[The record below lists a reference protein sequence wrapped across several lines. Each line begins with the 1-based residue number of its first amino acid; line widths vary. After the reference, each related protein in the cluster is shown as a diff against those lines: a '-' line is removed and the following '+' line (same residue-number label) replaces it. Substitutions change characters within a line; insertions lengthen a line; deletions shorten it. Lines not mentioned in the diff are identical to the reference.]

1 MYLDRNY
8 NDTLGLLHEDAYA
21 DSKPYDIP
29 GIDKELIEVPV
40 LTPVD
45 LAVSKLARIS
55 DEDREDIELLA
66 KKGLIDSDTL
76 RERAEH
82 ALQGYVG
89 GTAPARTSIGIA
101 CRLVDSLV
109 PKRHQKALTK
119 SQKAKRT

>member
-66 KKGLIDSDTL
+66 KKASLIQIRCANEQSMRCKGTWGVQ
-76 RERAEH
+76 RQHERRSAS
-82 ALQGYVG
+82 
-89 GTAPARTSIGIA
+89 P
-101 CRLVDSLV
+101 VDWWT
-109 PKRHQKALTK
+109 P
-119 SQKAKRT
+119 